1 MNFSY
6 YGLSLDVSRL
16 GLDMY
21 QMQLLFGAVEVPSKL
36 LVDLL
41 VRHVGHC
48 LVQAG
53 MLLGTTLALGSSL
66 LVTTGSLTQRPR
78 LLCQEHSPLHST
90 RGTSHSGSSGSRT
103 RPAHYLNPFFL
114 QRCGPGAPL

>member
-1 MNFSY
+1 MNFFY

-16 GLDMY
+16 GLDVY

-53 MLLGTTLALGSSL
+53 MLQGTALALGSSL
-66 LVTTGSLTQRPR
+66 LVTTGSPTQRPR
-78 LLCQEHSPLHST
+78 LLAKSTAPPSPTQS
-90 RGTSHSGSSGSRT
+90 
-103 RPAHYLNPFFL
+103 P
-114 QRCGPGAPL
+114 PLGEPPILGVLGLAQGLLTT

>member
-21 QMQLLFGAVEVPSKL
+21 QTQLLFGAVEVPSKL

-66 LVTTGSLTQRPR
+66 LVTTGSPTQRPR
-78 LLCQEHSPLHST
+78 LLCQEHSPSI
-90 RGTSHSGSSGSRT
+90 
-103 RPAHYLNPFFL
+103 
-114 QRCGPGAPL
+114 PLGEPPILGVLGLAQGLLTT